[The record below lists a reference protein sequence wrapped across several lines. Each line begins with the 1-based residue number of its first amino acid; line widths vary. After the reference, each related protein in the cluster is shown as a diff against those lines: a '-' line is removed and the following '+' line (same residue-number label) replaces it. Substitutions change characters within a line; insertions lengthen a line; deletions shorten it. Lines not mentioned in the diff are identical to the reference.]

1 MNHASAPAF
10 SGSDLIQPRS
20 FCTRMTVL
28 FGATLHCGQS
38 DVRVVP
44 CNSTRALAA
53 TELSMTTSSN
63 SANAYGAQM
72 AKYFTMNQPPHVA
85 IDSAVS
91 IVRPQLAITR
101 LIARSGIPERTASI
115 PSEKAYVVSLHLNHA
130 NSGEWELWTDDKYT
144 KTGTWPVGGVA
155 MCDLESN
162 SSIRNPGS
170 IDWIHYHVPRAT
182 LDSLSDDAGVPRA
195 KRLYCVYGT
204 SDPTLHHL
212 TQTILPCL
220 NRPEMFSQLFMDSF
234 TLMICSHLVGR
245 YAQTHEAFPQFKGG
259 LAPWQRRRVVDLFHE
274 HLDGELRLE
283 TLADECGISVSH
295 FARSFRR
302 SFGTSAHRYL
312 ILKRIEIA
320 KALLSETNNSLVEVA
335 AQTGFS
341 DQAAFTRAFASVV
354 GATPAKWRRE
364 HSSRRIFVEVPE
376 PQFPQPHE

>member
-1 MNHASAPAF
+1 
-10 SGSDLIQPRS
+10 
-20 FCTRMTVL
+20 
-28 FGATLHCGQS
+28 
-38 DVRVVP
+38 
-44 CNSTRALAA
+44 
-53 TELSMTTSSN
+53 
-63 SANAYGAQM
+63 
-72 AKYFTMNQPPHVA
+72 MNQPPHVA

-91 IVRPQLAITR
+91 VVRPQLAITR

-144 KTGTWPVGGVA
+144 KTGAWPVGGVA

-182 LDSLSDDAGVPRA
+182 LDSLSDDAGVARA

-204 SDPTLHHL
+204 SDPTLYHL

-234 TLMICSHLVGR
+234 TLMICSHLIGR

-312 ILKRIEIA
+312 ILKRVEIA
-320 KALLSETNNSLVEVA
+320 KALFLKRITRWWTLPRRLDFPIKPRLPGCLQMWSVRLRQSGGVNTHVAKFLSKYPDPNFLNHTNRSHLQSQRESSLNA
-335 AQTGFS
+335 I
-341 DQAAFTRAFASVV
+341 
-354 GATPAKWRRE
+354 
-364 HSSRRIFVEVPE
+364 SSRI
-376 PQFPQPHE
+376 